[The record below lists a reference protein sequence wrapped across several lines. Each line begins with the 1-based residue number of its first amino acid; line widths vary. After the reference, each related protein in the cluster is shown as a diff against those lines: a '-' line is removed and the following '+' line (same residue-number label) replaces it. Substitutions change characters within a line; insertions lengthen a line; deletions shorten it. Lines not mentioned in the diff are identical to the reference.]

1 MDILQRLKQVLEDRT
16 EYGWAK
22 EFGINRGII
31 QNLKTK
37 LTTPGWE
44 TLFTIRRIEGVR
56 VEWLTEG
63 RGTPFEVWR
72 FVDEDECAE
81 TLDMHLHDEPW
92 TVTIATDGQR
102 HAAVLSQPMES
113 EVRGRAGRVTTYRYL
128 ATEILLGVRKKGLDA
143 IMARGREIRLA
154 QISTERMA
162 AIYGGQAGSYRLL
175 RARDAWLGDAKP
187 IDARHAIFT
196 QAEPEPRVL
205 THDEEQLIQI
215 YGSLA
220 AEKRATYKAIGHTLA
235 QQEPSGE
242 AAD

>member
-1 MDILQRLKQVLEDRT
+1 MALLEDRKPNVWVVET
-16 EYGWAK
+16 GLDRSVIRNAK
-22 EFGINRGII
+22 EKGAI
-31 QNLKTK
+31 
-37 LTTPGWE
+37 PGWE
-44 TLFTIRRIEGVR
+44 TLFAIRRAEGVR

-63 RGTPFEVWR
+63 QGEPFEVWR

-81 TLDMHLHDEPW
+81 TLDTHLHDEPW

-113 EVRGRAGRVTTYRYL
+113 EVHGRAGRVTTYRYL
-128 ATEILLGVRKKGLDA
+128 ATEILLGVRKKSLDA
-143 IMARGREIRLA
+143 IMARGRDIRLA
-154 QISTERMA
+154 KVSAERID
-162 AIYGGQAGSYRLL
+162 AIYGGQAGTYRLL

-205 THDEEQLIQI
+205 TNDEEQLIQI